1 MTDEAFAVGIVTS
14 EIIDAIRDGG
24 TELLLNRN
32 SLFNSVTYLHFSGM
46 SYVDIAAE
54 LTTRQMIIFNYNQ
67 AKQRADELEDKRKK
81 EGYTEDEI
89 VAKDDWKNSEW
100 LVWFTS
106 SPAWDHFCA
115 EHICWAKRRVC

>member
-1 MTDEAFAVGIVTS
+1 
-14 EIIDAIRDGG
+14 
-24 TELLLNRN
+24 
-32 SLFNSVTYLHFSGM
+32 M

-89 VAKDDWKNSEW
+89 VAKDD
-100 LVWFTS
+100 
-106 SPAWDHFCA
+106 
-115 EHICWAKRRVC
+115 